1 MKKAVLVT
9 GAEVGHTGY
18 AIAAKFAW
26 KGFVPVVTCLTEA
39 AAAEAAKKLNDD
51 YDAKALG
58 FPLDLRSGAQA
69 EALFDALDAQGLF
82 VETLCLNAA
91 DLALGPDPARGTP
104 FFEVTPAYLEEILAA
119 NVVGNFRL
127 AQLAALRMRER
138 SHGAIVFIGSNSA
151 ARPNKNRVP
160 YVTSKGGIQ
169 ALSKGLAV
177 DLGPCGIRSNVILPG
192 TIKTARWV
200 SMGDKQISNG
210 TMVPLGDITDF
221 EDIANAAYFLGSD
234 EAKNITGA
242 ELTVD
247 GGMTAQLYPE
257 ILNRYR
263 AEEIERNEKEKT
275 V

>member
-26 KGFVPVVTCLTEA
+26 KGYTPIITCLTETS
-39 AAAEAAKKLNDD
+39 AAEAAKKLNDD
-51 YDAKALG
+51 YDAAALG
-58 FPLDLRSGAQA
+58 FPLDLRNGAQA
-69 EALFDALDAQGLF
+69 EALFDALDAQDLL

-104 FFEVTPAYLEEILAA
+104 FFEVTPAYMEQILAA

-127 AQLAALRMRER
+127 AQLAAERMRVHGR
-138 SHGAIVFIGSNSA
+138 GAIVFIGSNSA

-177 DLGPCGIRSNVILPG
+177 DLGPYGIRSNVILPG

-200 SMGDKQISNG
+200 GMGDKQISNG
-210 TMVPLGDITDF
+210 TMVPLGDISDF

-263 AEEIERNEKEKT
+263 AEEIERKAGEAKK
-275 V
+275 

>member
-9 GAEVGHTGY
+9 GAEIGHTGY

-26 KGFVPVVTCLTEA
+26 KGYTPVVTCLNETLAVEA
-39 AAAEAAKKLNDD
+39 ARQLNKE
-51 YDAKALG
+51 YDAEALG

-69 EALFDALDAQGLF
+69 EALFDALDARDLF
-82 VETLCLNAA
+82 IETLCLNAA

-104 FFEVTPAYLEEILAA
+104 FFEVTPEYLEEILAA

-127 AQLAALRMRER
+127 AQLAAQRMCE
-138 SHGAIVFIGSNSA
+138 HGRGSIVFIGSNSA
-151 ARPNKNRVP
+151 MRPNKNRVP

-177 DLGPCGIRSNVILPG
+177 DLGPYGIRSNVILPG
-192 TIKTARWV
+192 TIKTARWM

-210 TMVPLGDITDF
+210 TMVPIGDITDF

-263 AEEIERNEKEKT
+263 AEEIERNAKEKT
-275 V
+275 T